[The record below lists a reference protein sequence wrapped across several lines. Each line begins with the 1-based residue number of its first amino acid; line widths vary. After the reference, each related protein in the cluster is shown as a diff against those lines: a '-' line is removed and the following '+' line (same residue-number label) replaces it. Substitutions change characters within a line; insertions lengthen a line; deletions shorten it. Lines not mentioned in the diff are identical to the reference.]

1 MLHHDAVIIV
11 PLFEAL
17 QVQGFI
23 TSPAHQPCFTLFLQ
37 SVITVYAVKLLVVND
52 GHDTSTDHKF
62 SSAVLVTLAA
72 LLRRLAVHV
81 TQKHL
86 RYLDDELAS
95 GQLLSVDSSVPEITL
110 VQSVCIQ
117 HGVVEDPEKQC
128 MLPLDSF
135 ALR

>member
-1 MLHHDAVIIV
+1 MDT
-11 PLFEAL
+11 
-17 QVQGFI
+17 VQ
-23 TSPAHQPCFTLFLQ
+23 
-37 SVITVYAVKLLVVND
+37 LLVVND
-52 GHDTSTDHKF
+52 GHDTPTDHKF

-72 LLRRLAVHV
+72 LLRRLALHV

-110 VQSVCIQ
+110 VQSVSIQ

-128 MLPLDSF
+128 MPPLDSF
-135 ALR
+135 ALRRIMIPQRVEKVGATHVLVVVLDALDT